1 MPVTIEL
8 KFPSGRYHATP
19 WGRHVN
25 EGVPE
30 WPPSP
35 WRFLRALVAVWKRTL
50 PDIST
55 EQVQRILAALAEPP
69 RFKLPPHRVAH
80 TRHYMPWEKKGPED
94 RTLVFDTFVAV
105 SRKDSL
111 HMAWEHANLAP
122 DDLEALRR
130 WLENLATF
138 GRAEA
143 WVEAQVSETPVDCD
157 LTMAEPN
164 DLNPVSV
171 LCPDPAT
178 AFESDYYP
186 RHDAKKLAT
195 GKIPPA
201 NYLFDCPPW
210 HLCLDTETIHAQR
223 WPTVPGSRW
232 VNYARPSEATAVH
245 TTRRTPA
252 VYTVARFLLDG
263 PVLPLI
269 TDTIIV
275 AEKFRYAA
283 MSRFE
288 DWCKINP
295 AAAQEFART
304 DAPDHYSSP
313 ILSGRALDGTATL
326 TRHQHAHYLPTAEGM
341 DPRRITHLT
350 IFARGGLS
358 EAEVNGLSLF
368 KSLWNGDREPL
379 RIQLVGLGN
388 PEEFR
393 NELFLSSRT
402 FHSITPFLG
411 PDHVGAKT
419 AQKDLRKALAREW
432 RRLTEQIPEYQ
443 GVQLEAIEALPV
455 DDKSWKPRPRPVE
468 YRRVRSKHA
477 RNGYRVSGA
486 FRLHFS
492 QAIRG
497 PISLGYA
504 SHYGLGLFAANEDT
518 P

>member
-1 MPVTIEL
+1 MSLTIEM
-8 KFPSGRYHATP
+8 KFLSGRYHATP

-35 WRFLRALVAVWKRTL
+35 WRFLRALVAVWQRTL
-50 PDIST
+50 SALPT
-55 EQVQRILAALAEPP
+55 EQVQRILTTLAEPP

-105 SRKDSL
+105 NRQDSL
-111 HMAWEHANLAP
+111 YLAWENANLSA
-122 DDLEALRR
+122 DDLVALRQ
-130 WLENLATF
+130 LLGNLTTF

-143 WVEAQVSETPVDCD
+143 WVEAQLLEEDIDCN
-157 LTMAEPN
+157 LTLA
-164 DLNPVSV
+164 DTADQNPVSV

-178 AFESDYYP
+178 AFDCDYYP
-186 RHDAKKLAT
+186 RHDPKKLAA
-195 GKIPPA
+195 GKINPV

-232 VNYARPSEATAVH
+232 VNYARPSEATTVQ
-245 TTRRTPA
+245 TSRRSPV
-252 VYTVARFLLDG
+252 VYTVARFVLDG

-269 TDTIIV
+269 TDTIVV
-275 AEKFRYAA
+275 AEKFRAAA
-283 MSRFE
+283 MPCFE
-288 DWCKINP
+288 NWCKQNP
-295 AAAQEFART
+295 AAAQDFART
-304 DAPDHYSSP
+304 DATGRYSSP
-313 ILSGRALDGTATL
+313 ILSGRALDGITTL
-326 TRHQHAHYLPTAEGM
+326 VRHQHAHYLPTAEGM
-341 DPRRITHLT
+341 DSRRITHLT

-358 EAEVNGLSLF
+358 EAEVNGLLLF
-368 KSLWNGDREPL
+368 KSLWNGEREPL

-388 PEEFR
+388 PGDFR
-393 NELFLSSRT
+393 NELFHSSHT

-419 AQKDLRKALAREW
+419 ILQDLRKALAREW
-432 RRLTEQIPEYQ
+432 RRLAEQISEFH
-443 GVQLEAIEALPV
+443 GVQLENIEELAV
-455 DDKSWKPRPRPVE
+455 DDDAWKPRPRPVE

-477 RNGYRVSGA
+477 RNGYRASGL
-486 FRLHFS
+486 FRIQFN
-492 QAIRG
+492 QRIRG

-504 SHYGLGLFAANEDT
+504 SHYGLGLFAAIEET
-518 P
+518 L